1 MSKLRQVLF
10 DRYGHGPVSELQEV
24 LHAKASQEMN
34 LGHTARKHGFE
45 VKASPTL
52 QDAYHLYQ
60 SVPPMPEL
68 NSGDILEFFKSIIPH
83 VKRSTGELQDLVKS
97 KDPKVSQR
105 AKNLSIEI
113 RNSLKALTSQVKE
126 VEELAE

>member
-1 MSKLRQVLF
+1 
-10 DRYGHGPVSELQEV
+10 
-24 LHAKASQEMN
+24 
-34 LGHTARKHGFE
+34 
-45 VKASPTL
+45 
-52 QDAYHLYQ
+52 
-60 SVPPMPEL
+60 MPEL